1 MNKFKVAKFINA
13 VSQGFSNIG
22 LIKMQQNTKCKNQ
35 IKIQFFPSKK
45 FFLVIHSSIL
55 CINTAQTSSKQVF
68 LAPNRGKSNL
78 EFWYEQKFF
87 KKWKFFSG
95 EWRAYLACGIF
106 FGTSLIFHD
115 FLGEDAAQFQTSSF
129 KTACCCSTDHDRLD
143 LVLLIRT

>member
-13 VSQGFSNIG
+13 VSQEFSNIG

-95 EWRAYLACGIF
+95 EWRAASMWSIFWNIADFSRF
-106 FGTSLIFHD
+106 FGRR
-115 FLGEDAAQFQTSSF
+115 
-129 KTACCCSTDHDRLD
+129 CCSIPNII
-143 LVLLIRT
+143 VQNCLLLFNRS